1 MNESKSRSWGRTG
14 LDKLGLPGVR
24 QNLPLFCLANHNAFK
39 HTVIT
44 MSNLVITLSLNY

>member
-1 MNESKSRSWGRTG
+1 MNESKSRSWGGEEG
-14 LDKLGLPGVR
+14 LR
-24 QNLPLFCLANHNAFK
+24 QTKNVPLFCLANHYAFK